1 MEWFSLRSGYVR
13 SKAIKAG
20 KIDDETQNRLW
31 NCFYGIITNSSGSY
45 TDYYSAVNYIL
56 DQLGQLTLTMP
67 AHVKN
72 GVEAIRGE
80 WFNKWYK
87 AFDVIE
93 MFLYFATKNEYECPY
108 ESEFYREAFNKVL
121 EEVKSGYRFIT
132 WQAVPITNPAELELL
147 TQAITS
153 EFDSVNTHFKKA
165 ISFYSDREKP
175 DYENTIKEAISA
187 VESMCCIITK
197 TTGATAT
204 LGATLKKLKDC
215 GIAIHPA
222 METAFSKLYGYTS
235 DSDGIR
241 HGGIDFTNAP
251 EEDAK
256 YMLLSCSAFVNYLIV
271 KFGKMDKE

>member
-13 SKAIKAG
+13 SKAIKTG

-31 NCFYGIITNSSGSY
+31 NCLYGILTNSSGSY
-45 TDYYSAVNYIL
+45 TDYYPAVNYIL

-72 GVEAIRGE
+72 GIEVICGE
-80 WFNKWYK
+80 WFEKWFK
-87 AFDVIE
+87 SFDIIE
-93 MFLYFATKNEYECPY
+93 MFLYFATENECECPCKV
-108 ESEFYREAFNKVL
+108 EDYRESFNKVL
-121 EEVKSGYRFIT
+121 EEVKSGYRFIV

-147 TQAITS
+147 TQAISS
-153 EFDSVNTHFKKA
+153 EFDTVNMHFQKA
-165 ISFYSDREKP
+165 ISLYSDRESP

-187 VESMCCIITK
+187 VEAMCCIITNSE
-197 TTGATAT
+197 GGGAT
-204 LGATLKKLKDC
+204 LGSTLKKLRNC
-215 GIAIHPA
+215 GIEIHPA
-222 METAFSKLYGYTS
+222 LESAFSKLYGYTS
-235 DSDGIR
+235 DANGIR

-271 KFGKMDKE
+271 KYGKCTD